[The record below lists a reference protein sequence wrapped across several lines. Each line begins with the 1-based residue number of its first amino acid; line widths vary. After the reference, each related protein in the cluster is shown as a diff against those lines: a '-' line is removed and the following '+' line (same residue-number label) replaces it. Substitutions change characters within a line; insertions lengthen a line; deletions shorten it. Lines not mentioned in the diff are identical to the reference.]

1 MGSPT
6 SDDDPT
12 RRVEGPG
19 GWGPPGPGGP
29 QYPGP
34 SSPPPGQGAAY
45 PPPGQGTAFPP
56 PDSPTTRFPPPP
68 EQQRGQ
74 TAQFPAVGPGY
85 QPGPGGPYPPQGPP
99 GPYGYGPPPGGP
111 PPGGGRSR
119 RGLVIALV
127 IGLVALVVL
136 GAALVFAFTRDDG
149 KTVSAAPST
158 ATSAAPTSSS
168 SEPSPTESASSSS
181 PSPSEAGADR
191 TDELLAAVPADFTD
205 CAGADPAGDG
215 DVAAVDCGAST
226 TQPGPTAA
234 SFYLYDDTDTLDQ
247 VFTRDAGDIGAMP
260 EGEDCAT
267 AEGVTVWNADGV
279 EGGQI
284 ACTITDE
291 GLLIAWTD
299 REFGIEAVVT
309 GPGSTQD
316 ELAELAEWWRN
327 NSDLQG

>member
-1 MGSPT
+1 
-6 SDDDPT
+6 
-12 RRVEGPG
+12 
-19 GWGPPGPGGP
+19 
-29 QYPGP
+29 
-34 SSPPPGQGAAY
+34 
-45 PPPGQGTAFPP
+45 
-56 PDSPTTRFPPPP
+56 
-68 EQQRGQ
+68 
-74 TAQFPAVGPGY
+74 VGPGY
-85 QPGPGGPYPPQGPP
+85 PTGPGGPYPPQGPP
-99 GPYGYGPPPGGP
+99 GPYGYGPPPAGP

-136 GAALVFAFTRDDG
+136 GAALVFAFSRDDG
-149 KTVSAAPST
+149 KTVAAAPST

-168 SEPSPTESASSSS
+168 SEPSPTESASSSSPS

-234 SFYLYDDTDTLDQ
+234 SFYLYDDTATLDQ

-316 ELAELAEWWRN
+316 ELAELADWWRN